1 VFVNADG
8 FKKSIASPGVGN
20 YITMAK
26 AAAATQNVI
35 GAEGLQQRSYVQAH
49 GTGTPQN
56 RITESHILSEIA
68 KTWQISRWPVTAL
81 KSYIGHSLASS
92 SADQLVSSL
101 GVWKYGIIPGI
112 LSTEQIADDVHQD
125 NLEFLLQHKEVGSSG
140 MDAVLLNSKGF
151 GGNNASASVLAPHI
165 ALRMLSRK
173 HGKAALSAWQQ
184 RNESV
189 TQKAADYDQATIE
202 GRTTAIYRFDHN
214 VLGGSDLQ
222 IDQHQMR
229 LNGQMIPIDLQVD
242 NSYSDMCD

>member
-1 VFVNADG
+1 
-8 FKKSIASPGVGN
+8 
-20 YITMAK
+20 
-26 AAAATQNVI
+26 VI
-35 GAEGLQQRSYVQAH
+35 GAEALQQRSYVQAH

-68 KTWQISRWPVTAL
+68 KTWQIKNWPVTAL

-112 LSTEQIADDVHQD
+112 LSTERIADDVHQD
-125 NLEFLLQHKEVGSSG
+125 NLEFLLQHKHVGSRG

-151 GGNNASASVLAPHI
+151 GGNNATASILAPHI
-165 ALRMLSRK
+165 AGRMLEKK
-173 HGKAALSAWQQ
+173 HGKAALKAWQQ
-184 RNESV
+184 LNEPV
-189 TQKAADYDQATIE
+189 MEKTAAYDQATIE
-202 GRTTAIYRFDHN
+202 GRTTAIYKFDHN
-214 VLGGSDLQ
+214 VLDGTDLQ

-229 LNGQMIPIDLQVD
+229 VAGHVNPIDLQVE